1 MMDDWLKGV
10 LAGAGAV
17 LVASAW
23 TMRQTASTVRS
34 EAEDSPFDD
43 LPRENAQV
51 GGVDFQAEMSEVDF
65 TNPEFAV
72 TPSEDFSDLPRQ
84 NNAVGGYDFN
94 AEDYSGEY
102 KDASSPETYS
112 PAEDT
117 LFNEPVVQDE
127 QDGGVDFMNAD
138 DVSIDPLAESPTS
151 EDPATAG
158 ASDLGGPDDSL
169 GAVPVETQ
177 AQEAGMMAS
186 HEIEPPLGRGVAFN
200 LGAETDK
207 EKRRAKWARKM
218 RGSLKHSAE
227 SAFDRLED
235 EIADE
240 YEEKGMSD
248 KEAKRIGAATAY
260 KIGVEKYGKA
270 RMAKAARDHV
280 SARSLEAEGYSDS
293 DPMDYNAKSV
303 GGPAPLFNESIVH
316 DDADLPPS
324 HWVEGNF
331 EAEGD
336 TLADTEPSYTPDTG
350 MPIPDGIEPAGP
362 SDTFAFRAE
371 ARRWRLPKTSKGTAL
386 YAKRDKEGKFTDI
399 QNVTR
404 ASRIDRAI
412 KAKTHGVP
420 SGDGDEGERAF
431 RGEARRWRLP
441 KTSKG
446 TALYAKRDEEGKFTD
461 IQNVT
466 RASRID
472 RAIAAKTHGVP
483 SGDGDEGERALRAEG
498 ARRWRLPKTSKGTA
512 LYAKRDAAGKFTDIQ
527 NVTRAS
533 RTDRAI
539 KAKTHGV
546 ASGHGDEGERAKASP
561 DFLELVESPF
571 RRISDMVSSI
581 MSAESSNQMGCA
593 SCDSF
598 WAECDCKGS
607 EYYEASGSNYMKPK
621 DAAAIFAKN
630 KNKLCSVTF
639 TKKDGSTRT
648 LTGRT
653 GVFRARDG
661 STIVGKGRKPTWDAK
676 ARAKAGFITMW
687 DADAARKAGDN
698 RAGFRVVNLHTIS
711 SIRAMGHTY
720 DAAHPRGN

>member
-23 TMRQTASTVRS
+23 TMRQTAKTVRTTS
-34 EAEDSPFDD
+34 EAEGSIYELF
-43 LPRENAQV
+43 PRENAEV
-51 GGVDFQAEMSEVDF
+51 GGVDFQAEMSELDF

-72 TPSEDFSDLPRQ
+72 TPAEDFSDLPRQ
-84 NNAVGGYDFN
+84 NLVAGGYDFN
-94 AEDYSGEY
+94 AEDYSGED

-117 LFNEPVVQDE
+117 LFDESVVQDE

-138 DVSIDPLAESPTS
+138 DVSIDPLDESPTS

-177 AQEAGMMAS
+177 SQEAGMMAS
-186 HEIEPPLGRGVAFN
+186 HEIEAPLGRGVTFN
-200 LGAETDK
+200 LGAESSK

-218 RGSLKHSAE
+218 RGS
-227 SAFDRLED
+227 
-235 EIADE
+235 
-240 YEEKGMSD
+240 M
-248 KEAKRIGAATAY
+248 KRN
-260 KIGVEKYGKA
+260 
-270 RMAKAARDHV
+270 
-280 SARSLEAEGYSDS
+280 AEGISDT
-293 DPMDYNAKSV
+293 DPMNYDAKSSPV
-303 GGPAPLFNESIVH
+303 YKLFDESVVQDEQDGGVDFMN
-316 DDADLPPS
+316 
-324 HWVEGNF
+324 
-331 EAEGD
+331 AEGEASD
-336 TLADTEPSYTPDTG
+336 DSEPTYSPDNITPDPAEIEPS
-350 MPIPDGIEPAGP
+350 GP
-362 SDTFAFRAE
+362 SDTFSFRA
-371 ARRWRLPKTSKGTAL
+371 
-386 YAKRDKEGKFTDI
+386 
-399 QNVTR
+399 
-404 ASRIDRAI
+404 
-412 KAKTHGVP
+412 
-420 SGDGDEGERAF
+420 
-431 RGEARRWRLP
+431 EARRWRLP

-472 RAIAAKTHGVP
+472 RAIDAKTHGVA
-483 SGDGDEGERALRAEG
+483 SGDGDEGERAPLRAEG

-561 DFLELVESPF
+561 DFLDQIESPF
-571 RRISDMVSSI
+571 RKISDMVAEIWEAEDSNL
-581 MSAESSNQMGCA
+581 MSCT

-598 WAECDCKGS
+598 WAECGCKGS

-630 KNKLCSVTF
+630 KNRLCSVTF

-676 ARAKAGFITMW
+676 ARSKAGFITMW
-687 DADAARKAGDN
+687 DQQAARKAGDN
-698 RAGFRVVNLHTIS
+698 RSGFRVVNLHTIS
-711 SIRAMGHTY
+711 GIRAMGHNY
-720 DAAHPRGN
+720 DAAHPKGY